1 MLDSSFVG
9 ADSSDEDLEMDT
21 EELIDPFFVEESGGR
36 SKTKMKLQKT
46 EVVNMLDSSF
56 VGADSSDED
65 LEMDTEELI
74 DPFFVEESGGRSK
87 TKMKLQ
93 NTLVLSEKYI

>member
-1 MLDSSFVG
+1 MAFT
-9 ADSSDEDLEMDT
+9 AE
-21 EELIDPFFVEESGGR
+21 
-36 SKTKMKLQKT
+36 

-56 VGADSSDED
+56 VGADSSDDD

-74 DPFFVEESGGRSK
+74 DPSFVEESEGRSK

-93 NTLVLSEKYI
+93 NTLLLSKKVYLISVEIVK